1 MADYLKGLFG
11 SSKTVVPSSSGD
23 DAADFADFA
32 GAPDPV
38 PASSFASPVTASP
51 AGTAPFPTSST
62 GIVYT
67 KWYRVWER
75 SSPSDFY
82 SEMMILP
89 FILIIAGVHVWGRR
103 KNKRKARSWVQA
115 HAPMLEKEFAVVGFG
130 GRKSPSLEDVQ
141 ESGLA
146 NALADNKLVIP
157 SDLLKEKTAQE
168 YTTYAT
174 GRQNVAFVD
183 FKIILFKRFN
193 PFTLLLEYLMSMFF
207 ESIKA
212 PEERMEATSYA
223 FDGKEKDLIPVPNQ
237 KEQEALEARVRSLQS
252 SYDGFVWAIVNKD
265 NMKKLREDRY
275 DISLTITKDHP
286 KLPTWASVMSE
297 SAEVTDFMLTPELI
311 KAVEEAGDTMFEY
324 LIVTDQPVDK
334 PLKLNETIP
343 RKRLILSLQ
352 LPPSTSA
359 TAYTPTASIF
369 TYFLRLPDT
378 LVSQAHFRPEVNRK
392 IKATREEE
400 SRKLRRVDEDE
411 KAEERKLEGDKK
423 KKEEREKK
431 LKSLSPAEQSKFLE
445 KERERDRKKSEKRM
459 SRKG

>member
-1 MADYLKGLFG
+1 
-11 SSKTVVPSSSGD
+11 
-23 DAADFADFA
+23 
-32 GAPDPV
+32 
-38 PASSFASPVTASP
+38 
-51 AGTAPFPTSST
+51 
-62 GIVYT
+62 
-67 KWYRVWER
+67 
-75 SSPSDFY
+75 
-82 SEMMILP
+82 
-89 FILIIAGVHVWGRR
+89 
-103 KNKRKARSWVQA
+103 
-115 HAPMLEKEFAVVGFG
+115 MLEKEFAVVGFG

-334 PLKLNETIP
+334 PLK
-343 RKRLILSLQ
+343 
-352 LPPSTSA
+352 
-359 TAYTPTASIF
+359 
-369 TYFLRLPDT
+369 
-378 LVSQAHFRPEVNRK
+378 
-392 IKATREEE
+392 
-400 SRKLRRVDEDE
+400 
-411 KAEERKLEGDKK
+411 
-423 KKEEREKK
+423 
-431 LKSLSPAEQSKFLE
+431 
-445 KERERDRKKSEKRM
+445 
-459 SRKG
+459 